1 MFFEWLLDRSFVEL
15 VSIIPLRNYLE
26 DKMEDCMIYICSIK
40 HYFDIYI
47 TFDIAFKNRIKFN
60 RTIFGGIKN
69 KYTEPR
75 RNYFIDFVVFIFL
88 ND

>member
-47 TFDIAFKNRIKFN
+47 TLHLKIVSNLIEQYLEELKINIPNHVEIILLTSWFS
-60 RTIFGGIKN
+60 
-69 KYTEPR
+69 
-75 RNYFIDFVVFIFL
+75 YF
-88 ND
+88 